1 MFTQKKIQVKTI
13 NIVLLSWEKN
23 KNTFAQKKI
32 RVEKINIILLS

>member
-1 MFTQKKIQVKTI
+1 MFTQKKIQVKII